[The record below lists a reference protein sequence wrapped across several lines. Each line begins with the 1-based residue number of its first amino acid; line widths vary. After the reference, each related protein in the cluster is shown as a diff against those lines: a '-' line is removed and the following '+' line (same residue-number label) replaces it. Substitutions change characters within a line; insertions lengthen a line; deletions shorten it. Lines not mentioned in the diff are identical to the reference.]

1 MTNHGQ
7 PAPNSLEPSETP
19 QPTAND
25 NISELS
31 AVHQLASSK
40 ISTSFSQGDESV
52 DNLGNA
58 ITAIANHVHA
68 MQCESDEA
76 LEIVQLKKLTNHYAE
91 TITSQVNEAVT
102 ALQFY
107 DLLSQQME
115 KVRGAVNELGLL
127 LAQPAQSIGSE
138 PWLNQLI
145 SVHQKLTEES
155 GGSTVDTT
163 GSTHARSA
171 GQANDASNCELF

>member
-1 MTNHGQ
+1 MTTHAQ
-7 PAPNSLEPSETP
+7 PAPNSLLPGEKP
-19 QPTAND
+19 QPTASD

-40 ISTSFSQGDESV
+40 ISTSFSRGDKSV
-52 DNLGNA
+52 DDLGSA

-76 LEIVQLKKLTNHYAE
+76 LEIVQLKELTNLYAE
-91 TITSQVNEAVT
+91 KITGHVNEAVT

-127 LAQPAQSIGSE
+127 LAQPSQYIGSE
-138 PWLNQLI
+138 RWLNQLI

-155 GGSTVDTT
+155 GDSTVNTT

-171 GQANDASNCELF
+171 GAANDASNCELF